1 MRQSRKLLPL
11 GLALALC
18 ATTGLTL
25 APAYAAK
32 SAAKT
37 ASATRA
43 KSANALHQ
51 FTGYVTALDKT
62 SLTVEK
68 RGKQPRT
75 VVFTRHDEMRTIGE
89 LEKNAR
95 VTVYYRDEDGHAVA
109 QRIVAKPTGSRASR
123 TPKTAKTPSNSH

>member
-18 ATTGLTL
+18 AASGLTL
-25 APAYAAK
+25 SPAHAAK
-32 SAAKT
+32 SAAAKT

-75 VVFTRHDEMRTIGE
+75 VVFTRHEEMRTIGE

-95 VTVYYRDEDGHAVA
+95 VTVYYRDEDGKTVA
-109 QRIVAKPTGSRASR
+109 HRVVVKREGGAS
-123 TPKTAKTPSNSH
+123 KG

>member
-1 MRQSRKLLPL
+1 MRQSRKFLPL
-11 GLALALC
+11 GVALALC
-18 ATTGLTL
+18 AATGLTL
-25 APAYAAK
+25 SPAHAAK
-32 SAAKT
+32 SSQTKT
-37 ASATRA
+37 ASATRSS

-95 VTVYYRDEDGHAVA
+95 VTVYYRDEG
-109 QRIVAKPTGSRASR
+109 G
-123 TPKTAKTPSNSH
+123 KTIAHRVVVKREGGTSKS